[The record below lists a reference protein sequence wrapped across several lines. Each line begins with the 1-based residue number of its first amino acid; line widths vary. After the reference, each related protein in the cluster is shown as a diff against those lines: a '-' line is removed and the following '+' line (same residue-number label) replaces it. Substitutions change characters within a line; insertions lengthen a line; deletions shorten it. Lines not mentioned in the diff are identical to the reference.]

1 MKIILSQVDLDNAL
15 QKHQALRVQMES
27 ITQVPVELA
36 QYLPIGSKIVK
47 LRSLSDID
55 VYLPANQIDSYVNH
69 IPTNIKQLRLIVLP
83 LLKIP
88 ISDNRF
94 AYICS
99 RRAYLEA
106 KNQPYLERLKT
117 HTVIATIK
125 GFNEYSALLRYN
137 GLTLTLTN
145 NDFSNHG
152 DTKVSDVLGLN
163 DYLPVVF
170 SKMKKNN
177 RVIRVK
183 PKIPFPH
190 PDYLKLYHLTDFKEN
205 HEYLAKI
212 IKTTPKNIIVMLGKN
227 DDATKSNSGQPIGP
241 DAVIAGSARHP
252 KGVIDDIAVPGQI
265 VKVKI
270 YKQMKPMLLVDI
282 TEVVSDY
289 HEDCRTKYLQLL
301 TSYRKDNIIKEE
313 K

>member
-1 MKIILSQVDLDNAL
+1 MKIILSKIDLDNAME
-15 QKHQALRVQMES
+15 KHQALRVQIDT
-27 ITQVPVELA
+27 ITNTPAELN
-36 QYLPIGSKIVK
+36 QYLEPDTKIVK

-69 IPTNIKQLRLIVLP
+69 IPNNIKQLRLIVLP
-83 LLKIP
+83 IYKIP
-88 ISDNRF
+88 IADDRI

-99 RRAYLEA
+99 RRAYLQA
-106 KNQPYLERLKT
+106 KNMPYLERLKT

-183 PKIPFPH
+183 PKIPFPL
-190 PDYLKLYHLTDFKEN
+190 PDYLKLYHLSAFKEE
-205 HEYLAKI
+205 HEYLAKVL
-212 IKTTPKNIIVMLGKN
+212 KVTPKNVVVMLGKN
-227 DDATKSNSGQPIGP
+227 DDAAKSNTGQPIGP
-241 DAVIAGSARHP
+241 DAIIAGTARHP
-252 KGVIDDIAVPGQI
+252 KGTDDDITVPGQI

-270 YKQMKPMLLVDI
+270 YKQTKPMMLVNI
-282 TEVVSDY
+282 TEVIADY

-301 TSYRKDNIIKEE
+301 TSYRKDNVIKED